1 MGPRRPRYFPVVAL
15 RHARLYFA
23 LDRDRAAALA
33 ARLFMDAHSKAFLF
47 ELLRTPSPTGF
58 EIAGQRVWTKYVAKF
73 ADSVE
78 NDAYG
83 TAWATLKGKSKKPKR
98 VMIEAH
104 ADEIGFI
111 IKHITKE
118 GWLRLDRVGGSDT
131 ATARG
136 RKLDILGDKRTVRGI
151 IGNTAIHLRKDTLAD
166 EKAPKIHELY
176 VDVGASSDKEVAAL
190 GLRVGHPAVYADAAE
205 EFGKDRV
212 CGRALDNR
220 LGGFIIAQVL
230 ARLSKN
236 RSNATVIAVNAV
248 QEEIGGYGAKMAAHR
263 LMPDVAIVLDVTHA
277 TDTPGIEH
285 AIHGEVKLGG
295 GPAITHGTSNHPNVM
310 KRIMS
315 VAAAKKIPLQHESSG
330 RYSGTDTDVI
340 FDVREG
346 IPSGLISYPLRYMHS
361 IVEMCQLSDVE
372 KTIELVTG
380 FVESIADGDEFGVKL

>member
-1 MGPRRPRYFPVVAL
+1 
-15 RHARLYFA
+15 
-23 LDRDRAAALA
+23 
-33 ARLFMDAHSKAFLF
+33 MDTKSKAFLF

-58 EIAGQRVWTKYVAKF
+58 EVAGQRVWTKYVKQF
-73 ADSVE
+73 ADSVK

-83 TAWATLKGKSKKPKR
+83 TAWATLKGKSKKGRR

-111 IKHITKE
+111 IKHVTKE
-118 GWLRLDRVGGSDT
+118 GYIRVDRVGGSDT

-136 RKLDILGDKRTVRGI
+136 RKLDFLGDMGTVRGI
-151 IGNTAIHLRKDTLAD
+151 IGNTAIHLRKDGLSD

-176 VDVGASSDKEVAAL
+176 VDVGASSDKEVAEM
-190 GLRVGHPAVYADAAE
+190 GLRVGHPAVYSDAAE
-205 EFGKDRV
+205 EFGKDRIV
-212 CGRALDNR
+212 GRAIDNR
-220 LGGFIIAQVL
+220 LGGFIIAKVIE
-230 ARLSKN
+230 RLSKK
-236 RSNATVIAVNAV
+236 RPAATVIAVNAV

-295 GPAITHGTSNHPNVM
+295 GPAITHGTCNHPNVM
-310 KRIMS
+310 QRIME
-315 VAAAKKIPLQHESSG
+315 VAALKKITLQHESSS

-361 IVEMCQLSDVE
+361 IVEMCQLTDVE

-380 FVESIADGDEFGVKL
+380 FVESITDGDEFGVKL

>member
-1 MGPRRPRYFPVVAL
+1 
-15 RHARLYFA
+15 
-23 LDRDRAAALA
+23 
-33 ARLFMDAHSKAFLF
+33 MDTNSKAFLF

-58 EIAGQRVWTKYVAKF
+58 EIAGQRVWAKYIAQF
-73 ADSVE
+73 ADTVE

-111 IKHITKE
+111 IQHITKE
-118 GWLRLDRVGGSDT
+118 GWLRIDRVGGSDT

-136 RKLDILGDKRTVRGI
+136 RKLDILGDKGTVRGI
-151 IGNTAIHLRKDTLAD
+151 IGNTAIHLRKDSLAD

-190 GLRVGHPAVYADAAE
+190 GLRVGHPAVYSDSAE
-205 EFGKDRV
+205 EFGKDRI

-220 LGGFIIAQVL
+220 LGGFIIAQVI
-230 ARLSKN
+230 ARLSKK
-236 RSNATVIAVNAV
+236 RANATVIAVNAV

-295 GPAITHGTSNHPNVM
+295 GPAITHGTCNHPNVM
-310 KRIMS
+310 KRIIS
-315 VAAAKKIPLQHESSG
+315 IAAAKKIPLQHESSS

-346 IPSGLISYPLRYMHS
+346 IPSGLISFPLRYMHS

-372 KTIELVTG
+372 KTIDLVTG
-380 FVESIADGDEFGVKL
+380 FVESITDQDDFGVKL

>member
-1 MGPRRPRYFPVVAL
+1 
-15 RHARLYFA
+15 
-23 LDRDRAAALA
+23 
-33 ARLFMDAHSKAFLF
+33 MDAKSKAFLF

-58 EIAGQRVWTKYVAKF
+58 EIAGQRVWAKYVGQF

-83 TAWATLKGKSKKPKR
+83 TAWATLKGKSKKPRR

-111 IKHITKE
+111 IKHINKE
-118 GWLRLDRVGGSDT
+118 GFVRIDRVGGSDT

-136 RKLDILGDKRTVRGI
+136 RKLDFLSDKGTVRGI
-151 IGNTAIHLRKDTLAD
+151 IGNTAIHLRKDGLAD

-176 VDVGASSDKEVAAL
+176 VDVGASSDKEVREM
-190 GLRVGHPAVYADAAE
+190 GLRVGHPAVYADSAE

-220 LGGFIIAQVL
+220 LGGFIIAQVI
-230 ARLSKN
+230 ARLAKN
-236 RSNATVIAVNAV
+236 RPAATVIAVNAV

-285 AIHGEVKLGG
+285 AMHGEVKLGG
-295 GPAITHGTSNHPNVM
+295 GPAITHGTCNHPNVM
-310 KRIMS
+310 KRIMK
-315 VAAAKKIPLQHESSG
+315 VAAAKNIPLQHESSS

-346 IPSGLISYPLRYMHS
+346 IPSGLISFPLRYMHS

-372 KTIELVTG
+372 KTIDLVAG
-380 FVESIADGDEFGVKL
+380 FVESVVDSDHFGVKL

>member
-1 MGPRRPRYFPVVAL
+1 
-15 RHARLYFA
+15 
-23 LDRDRAAALA
+23 
-33 ARLFMDAHSKAFLF
+33 MDAHSKAFLF

-58 EIAGQRVWTKYVAKF
+58 EIAGQRVWTKYVAQF

-190 GLRVGHPAVYADAAE
+190 GLRVGHPAVYSDGAE

-236 RSNATVIAVNAV
+236 RANATVIAVNAV

-372 KTIELVTG
+372 KTIDLVTA

>member
-1 MGPRRPRYFPVVAL
+1 
-15 RHARLYFA
+15 
-23 LDRDRAAALA
+23 
-33 ARLFMDAHSKAFLF
+33 MDSKSKAFLF

-58 EIAGQRVWTKYVAKF
+58 EIAGQRVWAKYVGQF
-73 ADSVE
+73 ADSVD

-83 TAWATLKGKSKKPKR
+83 TAWATVKGKSKKPRR

-104 ADEIGFI
+104 ADEIGFM

-136 RKLDILGDKRTVRGI
+136 RKLDILGDSGTVRGI
-151 IGNTAIHLRKDTLAD
+151 IGNTAIHLRKDSLAD
-166 EKAPKIHELY
+166 EKAPKIYELY
-176 VDVGASSDKEVAAL
+176 VDVGATSSKEVAAM
-190 GLRVGHPAVYADAAE
+190 GLRVGHPAVYSDSAE
-205 EFGKDRV
+205 EFGKDRIV
-212 CGRALDNR
+212 GRALDNR
-220 LGGFIIAQVL
+220 LGGFIIAQVI
-230 ARLSKN
+230 ARLSKK
-236 RSNATVIAVNAV
+236 RANATVIAVNAV

-295 GPAITHGTSNHPNVM
+295 GPAITHGTCNHPNVM
-310 KRIMS
+310 KRIMA
-315 VAAAKKIPLQHESSG
+315 VAAAKKIPLQHESSS

-346 IPSGLISYPLRYMHS
+346 IPSGLISFPLRYMHS
-361 IVEMCQLSDVE
+361 IVEMCQLTDVE
-372 KTIELVTG
+372 KTIDLVTG
-380 FVESIADGDEFGVKL
+380 FVESVADGDSFAVKL

>member
-1 MGPRRPRYFPVVAL
+1 
-15 RHARLYFA
+15 
-23 LDRDRAAALA
+23 
-33 ARLFMDAHSKAFLF
+33 MDAKSKAFLF

-58 EIAGQRVWTKYVAKF
+58 EIAGQRVWAKYVGQF

-83 TAWATLKGKSKKPKR
+83 TAWATLKGKSKKPLR

-111 IKHITKE
+111 IKHISKE
-118 GWLRLDRVGGSDT
+118 GFVRLDRVGGSDT

-136 RKLDILGDKRTVRGI
+136 RKLDFLGDKGTVRGI
-151 IGNTAIHLRKDTLAD
+151 IGNTAIHLRKDNLAD

-176 VDVGASSDKEVAAL
+176 VDVGASSDKEVREM
-190 GLRVGHPAVYADAAE
+190 GLRVGHPAVYADSAE

-220 LGGFIIAQVL
+220 LGGFIIAQVI
-230 ARLSKN
+230 ARLAKK
-236 RSNATVIAVNAV
+236 RPAATVIAVNAV

-295 GPAITHGTSNHPNVM
+295 GPAITHGTCNHPNVM
-310 KRIMS
+310 KRIMK
-315 VAAAKKIPLQHESSG
+315 VAAAKNIPLQHESSG

-346 IPSGLISYPLRYMHS
+346 IPSGLISFPLRYMHS
-361 IVEMCQLSDVE
+361 VVEMCQLSDVE
-372 KTIELVTG
+372 KTIDLVAG
-380 FVESIADGDEFGVKL
+380 FVESVVDSDHFGVKL